1 MFIEENRVD
10 EEAKNL
16 RKALKKFDN
25 RIVAAKNKEKF
36 KLYINGDDSI
46 PSYSLKHL
54 YLEEFGDDLLC
65 MFEAKY
71 SSSDNTARREM
82 ALVLLDLSFD
92 YPEYSSTENQRHTKE
107 NFEKLINYLK
117 SLDDTDSIAKLIN
130 KFFIEKA
137 LKKIGTFEND

>member
-16 RKALKKFDN
+16 RKALEKFDN
-25 RIVAAKNKEKF
+25 RIAAAKNKEKF

-54 YLEEFGDDLLC
+54 YFEEFDDDLLC
-65 MFEAKY
+65 LFEAKY
-71 SSSDNTARREM
+71 SSSENSARREM

-92 YPEYSSTENQRHTKE
+92 YPEYSNAENQRHTKE

-117 SLDDTDSIAKLIN
+117 SLNDTDSIAKLIN
-130 KFFIEKA
+130 KSFIENVS
-137 LKKIGTFEND
+137 KKIGTFEND